1 MRGLFNGAW
10 QVFVKELRDA
20 LRDRRTLLTVLLSSV
35 ALGPLLLVALSM
47 LVADFEARAEA
58 RTLYAVGMDR
68 APTLANYIA
77 RQAWTVEPA
86 PEDHEQ
92 TLVTRQFEHPVLVLP
107 DDFERDLAEG
117 MAPEVLLLSSSANQ
131 RAEGSAGSV
140 AGLLQGFNQEQAG
153 QRLAL
158 RGVAPQALQVLRVQR
173 RDLGGSRAGAAQFM
187 RLLPFF
193 VLMAVLYGAL
203 HAALDTT
210 AGERERGSLEP
221 LLMTPQPRWALVL
234 GKWGAVAAMGM
245 GVAVLAC
252 AGFLPGQWLLR
263 SEALAAMFQYGPR
276 ELGLFLAV
284 LLPAAALLAALLM
297 AVAIRSRSFKE
308 AQAGTTVVVLVVS
321 LLPMVTSFNGGGEQ
335 PWHLWLP
342 VLAQVT
348 LMQRVLEGGALGAV
362 DLLVPVAV
370 AAVLTVAC
378 LADVA
383 RQLRG
388 AAWR

>member
-1 MRGLFNGAW
+1 MRGAW
-10 QVFVKELRDA
+10 QVFLKELRDA
-20 LRDRRTLLTVLLSSV
+20 LRDRRTLATVLLSAV
-35 ALGPLLLVALSM
+35 ALGPLLLMALSF
-47 LVADFEARAEA
+47 LVADMEARAEA
-58 RTLYAVGMDR
+58 RVVYATGLDA
-68 APTLANYIA
+68 APSLANHIA
-77 RQAWTVEPA
+77 RQGWTVQPA
-86 PEDHEQ
+86 PADAEQ
-92 TLVTRQFEHPVLVLP
+92 GLVDRRFAHPVLVVP
-107 DDFERDLAEG
+107 PRFEQDLADG
-117 MAPEVLLLSSSANQ
+117 LVPELLLLSSSANQ

-140 AGLLQGFNQEQAG
+140 AALLAGFNQEQATW
-153 QRLAL
+153 RLVL
-158 RGVAPQALQVLRVQR
+158 RGVPPAALQAVKLQR
-173 RDLGGSRAGAAQFM
+173 RDLADARARAGPFL

-203 HAALDTT
+203 NAALDTT

-221 LLMTPQPRWALVL
+221 LLMTPQPRQALVL

-263 SEALAAMFQYGPR
+263 SEVLAATFQFGLR

-284 LLPAAALLAALLM
+284 LLPAAAALAALLM

-308 AQAGTTVVVLVVS
+308 AQASTTVVVLAAS
-321 LLPMVTSFNGGGEQ
+321 LLPMLSSFSGGGEQ

-348 LMQRVLEGGALGAV
+348 LMQRVLEGGALAAW
-362 DLLVPVAV
+362 DLLLPVAV
-370 AAVLTVAC
+370 AAVVTALC

-383 RQLRG
+383 RQLRTT
-388 AAWR
+388 AWR